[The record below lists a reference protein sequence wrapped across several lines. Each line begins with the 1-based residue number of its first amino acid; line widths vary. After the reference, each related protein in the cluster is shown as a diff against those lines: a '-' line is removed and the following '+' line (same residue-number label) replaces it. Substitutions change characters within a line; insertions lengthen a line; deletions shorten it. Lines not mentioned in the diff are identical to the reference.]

1 MREKIMYFLKRLREP
16 STMAGLGAI
25 AMLFGVPPGT
35 LDLASQA
42 VAGVL
47 AVAAIV
53 LPETKQ

>member
-1 MREKIMYFLKRLREP
+1 MYFLKRLREP